1 MAEREGWAVTVMP
14 AAEAV
19 ERGQPPRGGD
29 ESLEA
34 YVTRLAHAKARA
46 VAATGITGT
55 LLACDTLSEVDG
67 LALGQPA
74 DRDDARRMLAAL
86 SGRRHRVV
94 SAACVWS
101 IPGPAPL
108 FGTEESELEME
119 PLDERFL
126 EWYLDAG
133 LWRGK
138 AGACG
143 FQDER
148 LPLRLVR
155 GHADNVVGMPLTTIR
170 ALLAALDGAHSTSNS

>member
-67 LALGQPA
+67 LPLGKPK
-74 DRDDARRMLAAL
+74 DHNDARRMLGAL

-94 SAACVWS
+94 SGVCLWHLSDAGVAGLPLTGHDES
-101 IPGPAPL
+101 IL
-108 FGTEESELEME
+108 FMP
-119 PLDERFL
+119 PLDEPFIAR
-126 EWYLDAG
+126 YLDTG
-133 LWRGK
+133 LWRG
-138 AGACG
+138 
-143 FQDER
+143 
-148 LPLRLVR
+148 
-155 GHADNVVGMPLTTIR
+155 
-170 ALLAALDGAHSTSNS
+170 